1 MERFSSFFEEKDDV
15 RVKKEMTLE
24 SVISLNFYF
33 AALTV
38 LRKLTIFWR
47 FSSAYMPMPTDTSVF
62 PVNLGLGCNAVN
74 ADTVAKPDSNL
85 LSSLLIL

>member
-15 RVKKEMTLE
+15 RVKKEMTLP

-47 FSSAYMPMPTDTSVF
+47 FSSAYMPMP
-62 PVNLGLGCNAVN
+62 
-74 ADTVAKPDSNL
+74 
-85 LSSLLIL
+85 